1 MFIYVNGEFVR
12 EKEAVISPFDH
23 GFLYGLGV
31 FETIRV
37 YKGHPFLIDDHLK
50 RLNDALKDLNIEA
63 HITRE
68 NALKIINQ
76 LLKLN
81 DLQNAYVRI
90 NVSAGESILGLSVEP
105 YENPTEIFFMKGL
118 SIPEG
123 QTKKGELLSIRRNS
137 PEGLYRLKS
146 HHYLNNILAKREIG
160 ANQYME
166 GIFLT
171 DEGFVA
177 EGIVSNLF
185 WVKDGK
191 VYTPSIETGILNGVT
206 RQYIL
211 TCLDLL
217 RIPAFEGL
225 YKKEELLESQEVF
238 ITNSL
243 QEIVPITSIGST
255 RFVGQAG
262 VITQQLKSLYRKH
275 RTHLFS
281 RHQLVSR

>member
-1 MFIYVNGEFVR
+1 MFIYINGEFVNQ
-12 EKEAVISPFDH
+12 KEAVISPFDH

-37 YKGHPFLIDDHLK
+37 YQGHPFLLDDHLD
-50 RLNDALKDLNIEA
+50 RLNDALKYLNIET
-63 HITRE
+63 HFTRE
-68 NALKIINQ
+68 NALKVIDQ
-76 LLKLN
+76 LLELN

-90 NVSAGESILGLSVEP
+90 NVSAGESILGLTIEP
-105 YENPTEIFFMKGL
+105 YEKPTEIFFMKGL
-118 SIPEG
+118 SIPEN

-137 PEGLYRLKS
+137 PEGLTRLKS

-160 ANQYME
+160 ADQNIE

-171 DEGFVA
+171 DEGYIA
-177 EGIVSNLF
+177 EGIVSNIF
-185 WVKDGK
+185 WIKAGK
-191 VYTPSIETGILNGVT
+191 VYTPSVKTGILNGIT
-206 RQYIL
+206 RQYVL
-211 TCLDLL
+211 TCLALL
-217 RIPAFEGL
+217 RIPIFEGL

-243 QEIVPITSIGST
+243 QEIVPITGIGST

-262 VITQQLKSLYRKH
+262 EITQQLKVLYREH
-275 RTHLFS
+275 RSHLFS